1 MDSKSKRSDTDISR
15 RTVLTGAGA
24 LTGAAV
30 LGGITAAGGADQN
43 DDSDDESGTEG
54 ADEIADPSTIAHRG
68 FGGLYPEN
76 TIAAMRGAVQADADA
91 IEIDLMPCADGTP
104 VVFHD
109 PQLSGRPN
117 GGLTDAKGIVWE
129 TDCGVVD
136 SAEVRESEQTIPTLD
151 ELMDV
156 IPSDVGITLEFKNP
170 GTMDLLPNQD
180 IDGDTLDQQKEIW
193 RPFTESVLDIASD
206 HDNDVMVAASREA
219 AIATVREMNPDI
231 PIAFFFSD
239 SIDVGLEITR
249 EHDCEVIWPPINMIK
264 PSPFWES
271 PDYYVEDPDFEE
283 VDLVEVAYEEGR
295 EIYVFTLNTGYEA
308 DQMRMAEVDGIL
320 SNYPS
325 LLTYGEDPKDNA
337 DSVFE
342 FDDDENEEG

>member
-1 MDSKSKRSDTDISR
+1 MDSKSKGSDTGVSR

-24 LTGAAV
+24 LGGAAV
-30 LGGITAAGGADQN
+30 LSGITAAGDGTDSN
-43 DDSDDESGTEG
+43 DDSDSESGAGGT
-54 ADEIADPSTIAHRG
+54 DEIADPITIAHRG
-68 FGGLYPEN
+68 FDGLYPEN
-76 TIAAMRGAVQADADA
+76 TIAAMRGAVQADAEA
-91 IEIDLMPCADGTP
+91 VEIDLMPCADGTP

-109 PQLSGRPN
+109 PQLSGRAN
-117 GGLTDAKGIVWE
+117 GGLTDAKGVVWE

-136 SAEVRESEQTIPTLD
+136 SAEVRESGQTIPTLD

-170 GTMDLLPNQD
+170 GTMDLLANQD
-180 IDGDTLDQQKEIW
+180 IDGETLNQRKDVW
-193 RPFTESVLDIASD
+193 RPFTERVLDIASN
-206 HDNDVMVAASREA
+206 HDNNIMVAASREA
-219 AIATVREMNPDI
+219 AIATVRDIDPDI
-231 PIAFFFSD
+231 PIAFFFSE

-264 PSPFWES
+264 RSPFWES
-271 PDYYVEDPDFEE
+271 SDYYVEDPDFEE
-283 VDLVEVAYEEGR
+283 VDLVEVAHEEDR

-320 SNYPS
+320 SNYPN
-325 LLTYGEDPKDNA
+325 LLTYGEDPEDDT

-342 FDDDENEEG
+342 FDDEDR